1 MKFELN
7 NVELEHYNE
16 FIQEHCGNIEVIF
29 TNTGIGTLIEVH
41 CKGCGCR
48 KNISDYSA
56 W

>member
-7 NVELEHYNE
+7 DVELDRYDK
-16 FIQEHCGNIEVIF
+16 FVVEHCGNIEVIF
-29 TNTGIGTLIEVH
+29 TNTGIGTLIELH

-48 KNISDYSA
+48 VNISDYDQ